1 MLRSVLNDWNYFW
14 TKYCK
19 LPFLAICCSQF
30 PLLIFFTLSWYQKV
44 KITLWESLGNTKK
57 CFEQKDL
64 LMKKWLIVI
73 LKGFSSYSRTKYN
86 FSHFFFFS
94 HWLLYEC
101 YFPFLIKAFADFEKL
116 IRFHWQAFIVYR
128 NWENLEKMKEI
139 FH

>member
-44 KITLWESLGNTKK
+44 KITLWESLGNKKK

-73 LKGFSSYSRTKYN
+73 LKGFIIQAIQEQSTI
-86 FSHFFFFS
+86 FLIFFFFFS
-94 HWLLYEC
+94 LTAVWML
-101 YFPFLIKAFADFEKL
+101 FPFPYKSIC
-116 IRFHWQAFIVYR
+116 RFWKIDKIS
-128 NWENLEKMKEI
+128 LES
-139 FH
+139 FHCI